1 MLLLCPFAVVAKA
14 VPPVK
19 SYRIGKAGR
28 RISKFP

>member
-14 VPPVK
+14 DPPVK
-19 SYRIGKAGR
+19 SYLIGKAGR